1 MLSMTHKSF
10 SLEKTRDV
18 DEHSLDSGISSSISS
33 SSIIVGGNS
42 SKSTSISDSEESEKK
57 ISKQLSDCDKNDL
70 SDRNVSSICSID
82 KHCSFNSDMAGNN
95 RKHWKAQHSIV
106 NDKQL
111 PQDETDNNE
120 NEFPLAG
127 DDDQVPPIESA

>member
-1 MLSMTHKSF
+1 MLSMTYKSS
-10 SLEKTRDV
+10 SLDKTGDV

-42 SKSTSISDSEESEKK
+42 SKSTSVSDSEESEKK

-95 RKHWKAQHSIV
+95 HKHWKAQHSNV
-106 NDKQL
+106 NDEQL